1 MGFRSFKLPKGR
13 AGIFQSQL
21 HSHPASGYRDTSAA
35 IEKNRFRATKRNVAV
50 RLIVVKT
57 LNVYLVAVISNT
69 SRSISWPG
77 LTFDHHLQPRLP
89 CRFEF
94 FNKVSREG
102 RGTSNLL
109 QHLETYIRNTSFNR
123 RDRDKLSL
131 TSFEGLAGKGRGDT
145 MIIKYSPVSFE
156 RIRGRSF
163 YFV

>member
-1 MGFRSFKLPKGR
+1 MVDFVARTHLRSP
-13 AGIFQSQL
+13 
-21 HSHPASGYRDTSAA
+21 PATT
-35 IEKNRFRATKRNVAV
+35 FAV
-50 RLIVVKT
+50 QIR
-57 LNVYLVAVISNT
+57 
-69 SRSISWPG
+69 R
-77 LTFDHHLQPRLP
+77 
-89 CRFEF
+89 
-94 FNKVSREG
+94 FNKVS